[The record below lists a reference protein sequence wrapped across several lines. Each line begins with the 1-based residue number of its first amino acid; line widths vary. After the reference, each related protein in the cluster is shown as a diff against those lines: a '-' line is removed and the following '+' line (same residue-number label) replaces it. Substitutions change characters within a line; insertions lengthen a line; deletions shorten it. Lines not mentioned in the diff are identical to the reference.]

1 MADTN
6 TTNEEV
12 IIDIPLDNLIS
23 QLKYLSDQFARNKSE
38 LDGMKAA
45 MKDSAKTVAEL
56 SKQNKELGDR
66 SAEVSAKLAEMSA
79 AGVTSGETWD
89 ALQAESAALTA
100 KMAQNTAAIAENT
113 AKMDTMDR
121 QSLELAQTQKVLR
134 QEISGVEKQIQNN
147 IKQEKAQEGSL
158 VQLRAQLAN
167 LNKQYDSM
175 SGFER
180 MGTAGVKLQE
190 RIKGLSDQ
198 IGGLEASTGRYQ
210 RNVGNY
216 KSALEG
222 LSGSF
227 KAAGLST
234 AGLDK
239 SLKLLNANPI
249 VAFLTIIVGAVRAVV
264 NAFKE
269 NESATMALREA
280 LAPLNPLF
288 DSVKRGMDAFAKV
301 VTNVVGKAIRNLT
314 EYIGTLLTAAQ
325 KVANFF
331 GADVK
336 WGDNF
341 RDAADAAADLQKSEN
356 DYIKAKREWSV
367 ESAKIDRD
375 VADLRA
381 KVAEKDKYT
390 AEQRL
395 EMLDQ
400 AIALE
405 EKKAAKQKEFAEWEL
420 RNAQAEAARYENST
434 AANEKLAEAERAVI
448 EADTALSES
457 KRRLN
462 AQRAEAVKQ
471 MQAEGKGADTL
482 KASLGGLTDKV
493 KELRKE
499 LELIKEVSLAEAV
512 EAADKTSKA
521 AAEKAKAYNDQL
533 AASFDEGIR
542 KSEVLGEYLEDM
554 ELEAPQVEMPSVSD
568 DFGEDEIS
576 ALDKFAA
583 KFAENADTIEQTAS
597 AMGSSFGSLSSI
609 YQQMAK
615 DESLSEEE
623 RAKAAK
629 NAKRWSALQIAANS
643 GTAVAKGIA
652 SAMDAPFPAN
662 LAAIASTLAA
672 VLAAVAQAKA
682 LAAEGYEDGGVIG
695 GFRGARVR
703 RDDTY
708 VHAATGEMML
718 NAVQQRRLFDIA
730 SGSAQP
736 STAAQLAEA
745 LQAMPA
751 PVLEYAEFVRFQGRV
766 ASIDEGASLR

>member
-1 MADTN
+1 MAEN

-23 QLKYLSDQFARNKSE
+23 QLKYLSDQFAINKNE
-38 LDGMKAA
+38 LDKMKAA

-56 SKQNKELGDR
+56 SKQNKALGDR
-66 SAEVSAKLAEMSA
+66 SAEVSAQLAAMSA

-89 ALQAESAALTA
+89 ALTAESAALTA
-100 KMAQNTAAIAENT
+100 KMAENTAAIAENT
-113 AKMDTMDR
+113 AKMDAMDR
-121 QSLELAQTQKVLR
+121 ESLELSQTQKVLR
-134 QEISGVEKQIQNN
+134 QEIGGVEKQIQNN

-227 KAAGLST
+227 KTAGLST
-234 AGLDK
+234 NGLDA
-239 SLKLLNANPI
+239 SLKLLNMNPI
-249 VAFLTIIVGAVRAVV
+249 MTFLTVVVGAVKALV
-264 NAFKE
+264 NAVKD

-288 DSVKRGMDAFAKV
+288 DSMKRGADAFAKV
-301 VTNVVGKAIRNLT
+301 LANVVGVAIRGLT
-314 EYIGTLLTAAQ
+314 ETIGTLLTGAQ

-341 RDAADAAADLQKSEN
+341 RDAADAAAALQKSED

-381 KVAEKDKYT
+381 KVAEKDKYS
-390 AEQRL
+390 AEERL

-405 EKKAAKQKEFAEWEL
+405 ERKAAKQKEFAEWEL
-420 RNAQAEAARYENST
+420 RNAQAEAQRSENST

-471 MQAEGKGADTL
+471 MEAESGKAGKL
-482 KASLGGLTDKV
+482 KSSLGGLTDKV

-499 LELIKEVSLAEAV
+499 LELIKEVSLSEAV
-512 EAADKTSKA
+512 EAAEKTSKE
-521 AAEKAKAYNDQL
+521 AAEKAKAYNDQI
-533 AASFDEGIR
+533 ASSFEDGIR
-542 KSEVLGEYLEDM
+542 KSEVLGEYLEEM
-554 ELEAPQVEMPSVSD
+554 ELKAPQVEMPDVSD
-568 DFGEDEIS
+568 DFGEEQIS

-583 KFAENADTIEQTAS
+583 KFVENADTIEQTAS

-609 YQQMAK
+609 YSQMAK

-629 NAKRWSALQIAANS
+629 KAKTWAALQIAANS

-652 SAMDAPFPAN
+652 SAMDTPFPAN
-662 LAAIASTLAA
+662 IAAIASTLAA

-695 GFRGARVR
+695 GFRGARMR
-703 RDDTY
+703 SDDTY
-708 VHAATGEMML
+708 IHAAQGEMML

-730 SGSAQP
+730 SGTARP

-745 LQAMPA
+745 IASMPA

-766 ASIDEGASLR
+766 ATLDEGSVLR